1 MIKPPLS
8 FYLVSCLSL
17 GILFGC
23 QPANNLS
30 PERAKDARPS
40 ILFIVADDLGKD
52 ILSTYNPSAAPTPH
66 LDFWANHGR
75 KFNNFYVTSP
85 VCSPSRASL
94 LTGYPSEM
102 NDVDRILK
110 PSLAGEQSELA
121 DSLPTIASTLQA
133 NGYTT
138 ALIGKWHLGYRP
150 ENHPLRRGF
159 DYFKGFLSG
168 HIDYISHVDSQGDF
182 GLMDGEDAW
191 MPDKKVHLTRLLTDE
206 TIHFIQQ
213 SDRKEPYFLMLSYA
227 NPHRPY
233 LLPGEEAVFPGKAER
248 NKDQPDRYAAMVKL
262 LDDEIGRIQNVLRER
277 GENTLV
283 IFISDNGAAI
293 NAPTQAERFKG
304 KSTLFEGGINV
315 PAFIYWPGQISARQS
330 EEFFSGLDLYPTLAA
345 IAHAQVDPSSK
356 QYIKYKNFALVDT
369 INGHNSLTWSHH
381 GLKAV
386 RKENWKA
393 IFVPN
398 DSSKISTRHFRNTSF
413 TKHETLA
420 AAFDG
425 HFPLLFNLANDPT
438 ESNDL
443 AMQEQ
448 EILRELWEIYQNSK

>member
-1 MIKPPLS
+1 MIENLRS
-8 FYLVSCLSL
+8 FYLLFCLSL

-23 QPANNLS
+23 QPTNNPS

-40 ILFIVADDLGKD
+40 ILFIVADDLGKE

-94 LTGYPSEM
+94 LTGCPSEM
-102 NDVDRILK
+102 NDVDKILK
-110 PSLAGEQSELA
+110 PSLAGEQAELA
-121 DSLPTIASTLQA
+121 DGLPTIASLLQS

-150 ENHPLRRGF
+150 ENHPLQRGF
-159 DYFKGFLSG
+159 DFFKGFLAG

-182 GLMDGEDAW
+182 GLMDGEAAW
-191 MPDKKVHLTRLLTDE
+191 TPDNKVHLTRLLTDE
-206 TIHFIQQ
+206 TIKFIQQ
-213 SDRKEPYFLMLSYA
+213 PDRKAPYFLMLSYA

-233 LLPGEEAVFPGKAER
+233 LLPGEEAVFPGKADR
-248 NKDQPDRYAAMVKL
+248 NKDQPDRYAAMVQL
-262 LDDEIGRIQNVLRER
+262 LDREIGRIQDVLEQR

-283 IFISDNGAAI
+283 IFISDNGAELS
-293 NAPTQAERFKG
+293 TQMPDEHFKG

-315 PAFIYWPGQISARQS
+315 PAILYWPGQISARQS
-330 EEFFSGLDLYPTLAA
+330 DEFFSGLDLYPTLAA
-345 IAHAQVDPSSK
+345 IAHAPVDTSSK
-356 QYIKYKNFALVDT
+356 YYLRYKNFALIDSVA
-369 INGHNSLTWSHH
+369 GHNSLSWSYH

-386 RKENWKA
+386 RKGDWKA
-393 IFVPN
+393 IFIP
-398 DSSKISTRHFRNTSF
+398 DDGSRISLRHFKHTSF
-413 TKHETLA
+413 AKHEELL

-443 AMQEQ
+443 ALQEQ